1 MRLVVS
7 GYYGF
12 GNAGDEAILSA
23 MVADLRRLDPR
34 LELVV
39 ISGDPAETS
48 RRHRVRA
55 IGRGLVEAIR
65 GLLRSDGLVSGGGG
79 LLQDRTSTR
88 SLVYYAGLMLL
99 AVALRRPVY
108 VYAQGI
114 GPVEGRVARAVAGLA
129 LRLAT
134 YVSVRDQG
142 SLDAA
147 RSLGAGDVEVTA
159 DPAIGLGPPASRTAR
174 TRPTILVAVRP
185 APRWVQ
191 IEDAFVAAL
200 RRLGE
205 SHGLVFVAMHPAQDG
220 PLATRLAARVG
231 PYAIV
236 ADYADLE
243 ALMGHIGSAE
253 LVIGMRLHALILAAT
268 AGVPF
273 VAVSYDPKVDAFA
286 AAVRQPVAGSVNGSL
301 DADALVRVVRSQL
314 RANPD
319 GYRASV
325 AELALRARRPADA
338 IVAAVRLRASTK
350 S

>member
-12 GNAGDEAILSA
+12 GNAGDEAILA
-23 MVADLRRLDPR
+23 ALIADLRRREPN

-39 ISGDPAETS
+39 ISGDPAQTS
-48 RRHRVRA
+48 RRHGVRA
-55 IGRGLVEAIR
+55 IGRGLVDTIQA
-65 GLLRSDGLVSGGGG
+65 LMRSDGLVSGGGG
-79 LLQDRTSTR
+79 LLQDRTSTQ
-88 SLVYYAGLMLL
+88 SLLYYAGVMLL
-99 AVALRRPVY
+99 AAALRRPVY

-114 GPVEGRVARAVAGLA
+114 GPVEGRLGRAVAGLA
-129 LRLAT
+129 LRRAT

-147 RSLGAGDVEVTA
+147 RSLGAGDVEVAA
-159 DPAIGLGPPASRTAR
+159 DPAIGLGPPTSRVTR
-174 TRPTILVAVRP
+174 TRPSILVAVRP

-191 IEDAFVAAL
+191 IEDEFVTAL
-200 RRLGE
+200 RKLGE
-205 SHGLVFVAMHPAQDG
+205 SHRLAFVAMHPAQDG

-236 ADYADLE
+236 ADYADLDE
-243 ALMGHIGSAE
+243 LMGHIGSAE

-286 AAVRQPVAGSVNGSL
+286 ASVQQPVAGSVSGSL
-301 DADALVRVVRSQL
+301 TADALVRLARSQL
-314 RANPD
+314 SAD
-319 GYRASV
+319 TGAYRARV
-325 AELALRARRPADA
+325 AELALRAQRPADA
-338 IVAAVRLRASTK
+338 IVAALHAARPSA
-350 S
+350 

>member
-12 GNAGDEAILSA
+12 GNAGDEAILAA
-23 MVADLRRLDPR
+23 MVAALRRRQPR

-55 IGRGLVEAIR
+55 IGRGPIDAIR
-65 GLLRSDGLVSGGGG
+65 ALLGSEGLVSGGGG
-79 LLQDRTSTR
+79 LLQDRTSTQ
-88 SLVYYAGLMLL
+88 SLLYYAGLMLL

-114 GPVEGRVARAVAGLA
+114 GPVESGLARAVAGLA
-129 LRLAT
+129 LRRAT
-134 YVSVRDQG
+134 YISVRDQG

-147 RSLGAGDVEVTA
+147 RSLGAGDVEVAA
-159 DPAIGLGPPASRTAR
+159 DPAIGIGPPTSRVTR

-185 APRWVQ
+185 APRWAQ

-200 RRLGE
+200 RKLGE
-205 SHGLVFVAMHPAQDG
+205 SHRLAFVAMHPAEDG

-231 PYAIV
+231 PYAMV

-243 ALMGHIGSAE
+243 ELMGHIGSAE
-253 LVIGMRLHALILAAT
+253 LVIGMRLHALILAAA

-273 VAVSYDPKVDAFA
+273 VAVSYDPKVDVFA
-286 AAVRQPVAGSVNGSL
+286 AAVHQPVAASVDGSL
-301 DADALVRVVRSQL
+301 STDALVRLVRSQL
-314 RANPD
+314 TANLD
-319 GYRASV
+319 AYRASV
-325 AELALRARRPADA
+325 AELALRAERPADA
-338 IVAAVRLRASTK
+338 IVAALRARRI
-350 S
+350 

>member
-12 GNAGDEAILSA
+12 GNAGDEAILAA
-23 MVADLRRLDPR
+23 MVDAVRRRQPR

-39 ISGDPAETS
+39 ISGDPAQTA
-48 RRHRVRA
+48 RRHRVQA
-55 IGRGLVEAIR
+55 IGRSPIDAVRA
-65 GLLRSDGLVSGGGG
+65 LLSSRGLVSGGGG

-88 SLVYYAGLMLL
+88 SLLYYAGLMLL

-114 GPVEGRVARAVAGLA
+114 GPVEGRLARAVAGLA
-129 LRLAT
+129 LRRAT

-147 RSLGAGDVEVTA
+147 RSLGADGVEVAA
-159 DPAIGLGPPASRTAR
+159 DPAIGLAPPTSRVAG

-185 APRWVQ
+185 AARWAEM
-191 IEDAFVAAL
+191 EDAFVTAL
-200 RRLGE
+200 RKLGE
-205 SHGLVFVAMHPAQDG
+205 SHRLAFVAMHPAQDG

-231 PYAIV
+231 PYAMV

-243 ALMGHIGSAE
+243 ELMRHIGSAE
-253 LVIGMRLHALILAAT
+253 LVIGMRLHALILAAA

-286 AAVRQPVAGSVNGSL
+286 AAVQQPVAGSVGGSFS
-301 DADALVRVVRSQL
+301 AAAFVRLARSQL
-314 RANPD
+314 SANPD
-319 GYRASV
+319 AYRASV
-325 AELALRARRPADA
+325 AELALRAERPADA
-338 IVAAVRLRASTK
+338 IVTALRARRI
-350 S
+350 